1 MEKSR
6 INTSYLLS
14 GIQVMIPATNNPPRS
29 AGGGAPKPTTGPVPK
44 GYIKTFQGFNFTMD
58 AWSEY
63 SRAMPTQIFLHHT
76 AGSQRADKGE
86 GTIRGWNTRNSPGA
100 GTITKKNTTGRSFG
114 STHCVIDKNGVLE
127 RCVPEN
133 RKAHSEGVSNSEWGV
148 SVELLGM
155 GWFNKQFKKD
165 GTYGKRKKPVK
176 KGQWYR
182 QSEYGKTLCPFGE
195 EAKPVGYDRKE
206 LKNGYRGFPVYQ
218 EYTPAMIKT
227 CMDLIKEWCF
237 RYNIKFIFDQKAYDN
252 MFPGKNSTPM
262 LGKKTK
268 GVFTHNSVKKSTE
281 KTDVFPSPLLV
292 QALYDNFS
300 NSNNVTVTSYN
311 ESQPLPRT
319 VPVWN
324 PTEIQV
330 GVFMPWDNGGFADKD
345 KVKPPY
351 ANTP

>member
-14 GIQVMIPATNNPPRS
+14 GIQVMVPATNNPPRS
-29 AGGGAPKPTTGPVPK
+29 AGGGAPKPTAGPVPK

-58 AWSEY
+58 AWSDKN
-63 SRAMPTQIFLHHT
+63 RAMPTQIFLHHT

-100 GTITKKNTTGRSFG
+100 KEDGSRDFG
-114 STHCVIDKNGVLE
+114 STHCVIDKNGILE

-133 RKAHSEGVSNSEWGV
+133 RKAHSEGVANSEWSV
-148 SVELLGM
+148 NVELLGL
-155 GWFNKQFKKD
+155 GWFDKQFKSD
-165 GTYGKRKKPVK
+165 GVHGKRKKK
-176 KGQWYR
+176 HSKGQWYR
-182 QSEYGKTLCPFGE
+182 GGERKTVCPVGE

-218 EYTPAMIKT
+218 EYTPAMVKT

-252 MFPGKNSTPM
+252 MFPGKKSTP
-262 LGKKTK
+262 LKNKKTK
-268 GVFTHNSVKKSTE
+268 GVFTHNSVKPSSK

-300 NSNNVTVTSYN
+300 NPNNVTVTSYN
-311 ESQPLPRT
+311 ESQALPRT

-330 GVFMPWDNGGFADKD
+330 GVFMPWKNTGFADKD

-351 ANTP
+351 ANIT